1 MKAAPLLKLGGAAAG
16 AGLLGFGAYSAL
28 AWARYGHVDPGRH
41 PRDELLDRFL
51 PNPEVDEYHQ
61 LEVRA
66 PAAITLAAAKEFD
79 LQTSPVVKGIF
90 WLRAIPTMLRG
101 EPFRPQGSRGLVED
115 TLAQGWGVLAEE
127 PDREIVIGAY
137 TQPWHEQVTFH
148 PLPPNQ
154 FARFNEPGYV
164 KIAWTLLAEPLGPN
178 ASLLVTRTRAVA
190 TDPQSRK
197 RFRRYW
203 APMSAGIILIR
214 FAGLPLMRREAERS
228 AACVRQGQLG
238 MGNRRGEVVI
248 EQAVDIERSPEEV
261 FDYCTDLGREPEWN
275 PVTRRID
282 KLTDGPIRVGTRYE
296 GEWVKDDPM
305 IIEFVRLQ
313 RPTSW
318 ATVGR
323 SRRLVA
329 SAEGQ
334 VWPRPGGARLVL
346 RTRLQPR
353 GAVRLLRPVL
363 GLMMRQRENRN
374 LQAIKAALEQE
385 RGPSPPASDPLQK

>member
-1 MKAAPLLKLGGAAAG
+1 MKATRLLRLGGAAAG
-16 AGLLGFGAYSAL
+16 AGVLSVGAYTAL

-41 PRDELLDRFL
+41 PPDALLDRFL

-61 LEVRA
+61 LKVRA
-66 PAAITLAAAKEFD
+66 PAAITLAAAKELD
-79 LQTSPVVKGIF
+79 LQTSPIVKKIF

-127 PDREIVIGAY
+127 PDRAIVVGAY
-137 TQPWHEQVTFH
+137 TQPWHERVTFH
-148 PLPPNQ
+148 PLPPDQ

-164 KIAWTLLAEPLGPN
+164 KIAWTLQAEPLGPN
-178 ASLLVTRTRAVA
+178 ASLLITRTRAVA
-190 TDPQSRK
+190 TDPHSRK

-214 FAGLPLMRREAERS
+214 YAGLPLMRKEAERR
-228 AACVRQGQLG
+228 AAVGEAQLG
-238 MGNRRGEVVI
+238 SGNGRPGVI
-248 EQAVDIERSPEEV
+248 IEHAVDIERSSEEV

-275 PVTRRID
+275 PRTRRID
-282 KLTDGPIRVGTRYE
+282 KLTAGPIRVGTRYE

-305 IIEFVRLQ
+305 TIEFVRLQ

-323 SRRLVA
+323 SKRLVA
-329 SAEGQ
+329 TSEGQ
-334 VWPRPGGARLVL
+334 VSTTPDGVRLVL

-353 GAVRLLRPVL
+353 GALRLLRPVL
-363 GLMMRQRENRN
+363 GLIMRQRENRN

-385 RGPSPPASDPLQK
+385 RGPSPPASDPLQ